1 MGQLTVEQRYQI
13 QVLKTQNFSQTY
25 IAKEIGKHK
34 SVVCRELKRNSDGR
48 SREYKAELAQRK
60 CNQRHKNKVKRNDF
74 SIEIE
79 AYVENLI
86 AEDYSPEQIVGKAK
100 KDKKRCVSIERIY
113 QHIWSD
119 KKEGGVLYKHLR
131 NKGKRYRKRGSKKD
145 SRGII
150 QGRVSIDERPKIVDK
165 KLRIGDLEMDLVI
178 GKNHK
183 KAILT
188 INDRA
193 TGKVKIS
200 LLNSK
205 SADEIREKTL
215 LVLKEWKPWLKT
227 ITTDNGK
234 EFAQHQDIA
243 KSLEIDYFFAHPY
256 HSWERGAN
264 ENFNGLLRQYFPKK
278 YDFNLITKEDLQ
290 AVEDKLNNRPRKR
303 CGFLTPNQVYLQAL
317 NNNGQVAF
325 KT

>member
-13 QVLKTQNFSQTY
+13 QVLKSQNFSQTY

-48 SREYKAELAQRK
+48 SGEYKAELAQRK
-60 CNQRHKNKVKRNDF
+60 CKQRHKNKVKRHDF
-74 SIEIE
+74 SIEIKV
-79 AYVENLI
+79 YVENLI
-86 AEDYSPEQIVGKAK
+86 NEDYSPEQIVGEAK
-100 KDKKRCVSIERIY
+100 NKKKQCVSIERIY

-119 KKEGGVLYKHLR
+119 KKEGGELYKHLR
-131 NKGKRYRKRGSKKD
+131 NNGKRYRKRGSEKD

-150 QGRVSIDERPKIVDK
+150 HGRVSIDERPKIVDK

-215 LVLKEWKPWLKT
+215 AALKDWRPWLKT

-234 EFAQHQDIA
+234 EFAQHQEIA

-278 YDFNLITKEDLQ
+278 
-290 AVEDKLNNRPRKR
+290 
-303 CGFLTPNQVYLQAL
+303 
-317 NNNGQVAF
+317 
-325 KT
+325 

>member
-1 MGQLTVEQRYQI
+1 
-13 QVLKTQNFSQTY
+13 
-25 IAKEIGKHK
+25 
-34 SVVCRELKRNSDGR
+34 
-48 SREYKAELAQRK
+48 
-60 CNQRHKNKVKRNDF
+60 VKRNDF
-74 SIEIE
+74 SIEIK

-86 AEDYSPEQIVGKAK
+86 NEDYSPEQIVVVAK
-100 KDKKRCVSIERIY
+100 NNKRQCVSIEWIY

-119 KKEGGVLYKHLR
+119 KKEGGRLYKHLR
-131 NKGKRYRKRGSKKD
+131 NKGKRYQKRGSKKGR
-145 SRGII
+145 RGII

-165 KLRIGDLEMDLVI
+165 IIRIGDLEMDLVI

-205 SADEIREKTL
+205 SADEIRGKTL
-215 LVLKEWKPWLKT
+215 AVLKDWKPWLKT
-227 ITTDNGK
+227 ITTDNEK

-243 KSLEIDYFFAHPY
+243 KFLEIDYFFAHLY

-264 ENFNGLLRQYFPKK
+264 ENFKGLLRQYYPKK

-290 AVEDKLNNRPRKR
+290 AAEDELNNRPRKR
-303 CGFLTPNQVYLQAL
+303 FGFLTPNQVYLQAL
-317 NNNGQVAF
+317 NNNRQVAF